1 MATNFEFEPRGSPL
15 TTMSTPR
22 SPSTKHESDMARNGS
37 QGSYTHTNPLAV
49 EVLQGKERVV
59 CFPGTSQFRVQGV
72 SACGLAALNF
82 ARISF
87 RIADSCRSLLEALDR
102 IASRE
107 TVEEVIAICAGWSS
121 ELHLEVEEITQIPL
135 FEHTLKHRNTSYGE
149 PRASYFRQILRTM
162 ELLRKSAAVIITR
175 PPEII
180 ACVKVTD
187 ASSGQNAYIVFDSHP
202 RPSHPQGAGLI
213 LSSSLENTAKILR
226 GILHVDKDL
235 ISSPDL
241 QWEAQ
246 LLTNCSGHVFVA
258 KRETFDA
265 DKSTLES
272 SLAVLALCSEVKELK
287 RQNDALACQNGKLEE
302 EVASLENAVQQE
314 KLKSIRAATY
324 TTPLTRH
331 DNKQDRRGYT
341 QPNAVAGPSRLPINS
356 HVPSYNGAKS
366 IFADNPPPVPTT
378 KPTTYEFE
386 DDLLEKMQFDL
397 LKEESEESTIQNL
410 NAALKLQRTFDAEDA
425 ALRYQQAE
433 LTTYSRAKGVFTG
446 NPPPVF
452 ATRSSMYE
460 SEDDRLKKMQINLLK
475 EESKEIRNL
484 HAALKFQR
492 TFDAEDA
499 VLRSQQAELATHL
512 QRKFDCGICLEELPE
527 DDSAR
532 VDGCGHM
539 MCRSCMR
546 GFITAK
552 IAEHRFPIL
561 CPICT
566 AGDGGRPAAEISG
579 LLVEQI
585 GVTEEEYGIWIE
597 MELAQFSILLHCR
610 KCNRSTFVDRDD
622 HNDMP
627 NLVCPLPD
635 CDHIWCKSCHSSI
648 EIGGPKHSCDGSS
661 ELDHLMKEQ
670 GWKYCPNCKTPILK
684 DHGCNHMT
692 CIATGCNTHFC
703 YVCGDLIV
711 RSALRDE
718 INKAVSEHYSSK
730 CQLFYVPE

>member
-1 MATNFEFEPRGSPL
+1 
-15 TTMSTPR
+15 
-22 SPSTKHESDMARNGS
+22 MARNGS

-213 LSSSLENTAKILR
+213 VSSSLENTAKILR

-302 EVASLENAVQQE
+302 EVASLENA
-314 KLKSIRAATY
+314 
-324 TTPLTRH
+324 
-331 DNKQDRRGYT
+331 
-341 QPNAVAGPSRLPINS
+341 
-356 HVPSYNGAKS
+356 
-366 IFADNPPPVPTT
+366 
-378 KPTTYEFE
+378 
-386 DDLLEKMQFDL
+386 
-397 LKEESEESTIQNL
+397 
-410 NAALKLQRTFDAEDA
+410 DA